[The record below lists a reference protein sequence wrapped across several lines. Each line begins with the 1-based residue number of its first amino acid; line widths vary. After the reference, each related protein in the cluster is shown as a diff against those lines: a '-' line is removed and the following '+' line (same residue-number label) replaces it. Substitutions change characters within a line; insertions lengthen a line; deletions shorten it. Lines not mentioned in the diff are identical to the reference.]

1 MGEEGATGDGGGEEQ
16 GGGQAA
22 LDGKILLNDEVKFPQ
37 YNTMLLF
44 FGRVKTSE
52 EFFFFRRLRALDL

>member
-1 MGEEGATGDGGGEEQ
+1 MGEEGAAGDGGGEEQ

-44 FGRVKTSE
+44 LVVSRQVKK
-52 EFFFFRRLRALDL
+52 FFSGD